1 MTEQH
6 LDLADLAAF
15 EAAIAQ
21 PRVLLFIHSP
31 LCPIS
36 STAHAEFKMFQ
47 LDHPD
52 VAALFLNVAS
62 APVLAREIAEQCG
75 IQHESPQAILF
86 ENGTATWNAS
96 HTAITAGSLE
106 AAYAPKC

>member
-21 PRVLLFIHSP
+21 PRVLLFKHSP

-36 STAHAEFKMFQ
+36 STAHAEFRMFQ
-47 LDHPD
+47 LDHPG
-52 VAALFLNVAS
+52 VTALILNVAS
-62 APVLAREIAEQCG
+62 APMLALEISQQCG
-75 IQHESPQAILF
+75 VEHESPQAILF
-86 ENGTATWNAS
+86 ENGVATWNAS

-106 AAYAPKC
+106 SAYAPKC